1 MPVLALCMLQ
11 EAIVGDGAVFG
22 RKEPRRSRSG
32 QQYWKLALA
41 LRMPIQGTIGGGAV
55 FGGKEPGHCRNG
67 RHEWSISLGA
77 FPFDIACH
85 QEASLEV
92 LRVLVERTPA
102 TVKMTG
108 GGEEL
113 LLPLHFTCSHRA
125 GLYSLQYL
133 LGIDPSAVETTNND
147 GNIQQPGIIE
157 GVAGFNRNGPSL
169 C

>member
-1 MPVLALCMLQ
+1 LHYACYKKPSLEMVQVLVERNPAAL
-11 EAIVGDGAVFG
+11 EAANNAGNLPLHYACLYKAPLEAVQFLV
-22 RKEPRRSRSG
+22 E
-32 QQYWKLALA
+32 
-41 LRMPIQGTIGGGAV
+41 
-55 FGGKEPGHCRNG
+55 RNPATAG
-67 RHEWSISLGA
+67 MVDTSGA